1 MICFLVYLNI
11 VHFRKMLS
19 KYCIG
24 ELAPT
29 VGEDKFKS
37 AHLEYKDA
45 ANEDFY
51 LVMKQRVEAYF
62 KKNKV

>member
-1 MICFLVYLNI
+1 MI
-11 VHFRKMLS
+11 S

-29 VGEDKFKS
+29 VGEDKFKT
-37 AHLEYKDA
+37 AHLEYTDA
-45 ANEDFY
+45 ASEDFY